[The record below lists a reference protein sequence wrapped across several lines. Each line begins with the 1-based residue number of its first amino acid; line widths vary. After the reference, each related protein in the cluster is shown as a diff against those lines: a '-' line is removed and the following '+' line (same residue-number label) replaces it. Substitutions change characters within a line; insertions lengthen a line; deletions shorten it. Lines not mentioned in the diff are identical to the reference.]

1 MTNLNPNPIM
11 LTLDP
16 KSDEETLPI
25 KVLETQVTS
34 SGDSVF
40 VELDFKIDTLE
51 PERVCVDHISNQK
64 PQTDASAV
72 AEHNKSLK
80 NALVAMKERIT
91 SIHEFLSEVRSGRR
105 EARPALMRRIAA
117 LCNLLPAGSSND
129 FQAALLN
136 EENDTSLIT
145 YIAELTKIAVAI
157 KSTKTKVIKTFSDGS
172 NRNSML
178 GGGFMPM
185 DAFNDGG
192 YEFGGMG
199 GGGMGGGRR
208 QPKNSRGQRSRN

>member
-1 MTNLNPNPIM
+1 M

-16 KSDEETLPI
+16 KSEDEETLPI

-91 SIHEFLSEVRSGRR
+91 SIQQFLSEVRSGRR
-105 EARPALMRRIAA
+105 EAKPALMRRIAA

-172 NRNSML
+172 NRSSML
-178 GGGFMPM
+178 GGHMPM
-185 DAFNDGG
+185 DAFNEGG

-199 GGGMGGGRR
+199 GSGMGGGRR
-208 QPKNSRGQRSRN
+208 QQKNSRGQRSRN